1 MADYYVF
8 HRTVRGYSHKKRNIS
23 CEDASACYA
32 GEEGRGKYYI
42 AAVADGHGDRAC
54 VRSAKGAGLAVK
66 AAVCCLKSF
75 AESALSGQAAEG
87 ESEKKPMHPAEGK
100 TVSEEQLPAK
110 EEAEVNAVH
119 TVEGESVDIEKLTA
133 EGDGSEDIRCLID
146 GLVAQW
152 NDEVQR
158 HIQEHPFLEE
168 ELAEAGRV
176 ADSYRAGKKLVHAY
190 GTTLIAARML
200 PGVLL
205 LLQQG
210 DGRCEVFYEDGTSEQ
225 PIPWDDRCYQ
235 NVTTSMCDLDAA
247 DGIRVCVIPLNQKKV
262 TACYLGTD
270 GVEDSYRTMEGT
282 HMFYRKLS
290 CELVQNQPDG
300 SRRNEDVFQKK
311 LYRTLKDLS
320 RHGSG
325 DDVSAAGIV
334 NHGSLM
340 PCMSLFEKQ
349 IYRYGLEEERI
360 YYENRRIS
368 MSRKHGILRAQMEEA
383 AENQRV
389 KDRELEMAR
398 QKYEAAKKEFE
409 KYDARFQEVQS
420 EIRRTSELLSELD

>member
-1 MADYYVF
+1 MDDYYVF

-32 GEEGRGKYYI
+32 GEAGRGKYYI
-42 AAVADGHGDRAC
+42 AAVADGHGDRTC

-66 AAVCCLKSF
+66 AAVCCLESF
-75 AESALSGQAAEG
+75 AESALSGQTEEG
-87 ESEKKPMHPAEGK
+87 ESEVKPMYPA
-100 TVSEEQLPAK
+100 
-110 EEAEVNAVH
+110 
-119 TVEGESVDIEKLTA
+119 
-133 EGDGSEDIRCLID
+133 DGSEDLRRLTD

-158 HIQEHPFLEE
+158 HIKEHPFLEE
-168 ELAEAGRV
+168 ELAVAGSA
-176 ADSYRAGKKLVHAY
+176 ADIYRAGKKLVHAY
-190 GTTLIAARML
+190 GTTLIAALML

-210 DGRCEVFYEDGTSEQ
+210 DGRCEVFYEDGTVEQ

-235 NVTTSMCDLDAA
+235 NVTTSMCDPDAA

-290 CELVQNQPDG
+290 CELVQNRPDG
-300 SRRNEDVFQKK
+300 SRCNEDVFQKR
-311 LYRTLKDLS
+311 LYRILKNLS

-334 NHGSLM
+334 DAGSLI
-340 PCMSLFEKQ
+340 PCVSLFEKQ
-349 IYRYGLEEERI
+349 IERYGLEEEQI

-368 MSRKHGILRAQMEEA
+368 MSRKHGILRARMEEA
-383 AENQRV
+383 AENQRG
-389 KDRELEMAR
+389 KERELETAR
-398 QKYEAAKKEFE
+398 QKYKAAKKEFE
-409 KYDARFQEVQS
+409 KYDGRFQEV
-420 EIRRTSELLSELD
+420 EEGIRRTRGLLLELDQKSGSERDGIGMNQCHSLSLT